1 MGSENREPR
10 PGNPER
16 ISLLKFEAA
25 GFSDDGTVLITA
37 TFRYEPWCCNGSHEI
52 VDGVNA
58 LSKAIEQSYE
68 SEMSARLKRLE
79 DEYKGIF
86 DDEQDSI

>member
-16 ISLLKFEAA
+16 VSLLKFESA

-37 TFRYEPWCCNGSHEI
+37 TFRYEPWCCNGGHEI

-58 LSKAIEQSYE
+58 VSSAIEQSYE
-68 SEMSARLKRLE
+68 SEKSARLGRLN
-79 DEYKGIF
+79 DEYKGIL
-86 DDEQDSI
+86 DGED